1 MVKVEKLTFAYKK
14 GLPIFEDFDC
24 LIQKGQRLSIIGPS
38 GCGKSTLLYLLAGL
52 RTPDSGSILVSEE
65 NFGKYQTSIGLVL
78 QDYGL
83 LPWATAFQNI
93 ALGLKIKGVPKEEII
108 ETVKQWMNDLG
119 IAAVASHFPGE
130 LSGGQRQ
137 RVAIAR
143 TLVLQ
148 PALLLM
154 DEPFASLD
162 TMTREDLLDLT
173 LDLWHKQPSTM
184 ILVTHNIE
192 EAVYW
197 GSQILVLGKAP
208 NTRCTIADNSG
219 SGTLDFRESAQYRA
233 RCRELREQIEN
244 QSSWGKNGV
253 QN

>member
-1 MVKVEKLTFAYKK
+1 MVRIKNLTFAYKK
-14 GLPIFEDFDC
+14 GLPIFEDFNC
-24 LIQKGQRLSIIGPS
+24 RINKGERLSIIGSS
-38 GCGKSTLLYLLAGL
+38 GCGKSTFLYLLAGL
-52 RTPDSGSILVSEE
+52 RKPDAGSILVSEE
-65 NFGKYQTSIGLVL
+65 NSGKYQTQIGLVL

-83 LPWATAFQNI
+83 LPWATAFQNV
-93 ALGLKIKGVPKEEII
+93 ALGLKIKKIPKNEIDD
-108 ETVKQWMNDLG
+108 TVGQWMEDLG

-162 TMTREDLLDLT
+162 TLTREDLLELT
-173 LDLWHKQPSTM
+173 LDLWRKKPSTM
-184 ILVTHNIE
+184 LLVTHNIE
-192 EAVYW
+192 EAVFW

-208 NTRCTIADNSG
+208 NWMCSIEENTG
-219 SGTLDFRESAQYRA
+219 SGTAEFRESSQFRE
-233 RCRELREQIEN
+233 RCRELRKQIEA
-244 QSSWGKNGV
+244 QSFNTKNGV
-253 QN
+253 LN